1 MVLVET
7 ADSEETAEN
16 KAEVV
21 VVEVAEGIAE
31 DTVGGFKGNGR
42 HREVSAKRGGN
53 FAFRL
58 SYNRPER
65 RSKTWDNRERGGPTT
80 DTGRSANRPEATH
93 AHSPPP

>member
-31 DTVGGFKGNGR
+31 DTVGGLM
-42 HREVSAKRGGN
+42 EVSLVG
-53 FAFRL
+53 F
-58 SYNRPER
+58 
-65 RSKTWDNRERGGPTT
+65 
-80 DTGRSANRPEATH
+80 
-93 AHSPPP
+93 